1 MEQNFYLTLCSEWW
15 HCKMRSLQNDALIL
29 SMLAEKSAICSRIKV
44 WTAFRRFLFARRGEY
59 CEKRNPHYLRTTNR
73 CP

>member
-29 SMLAEKSAICSRIKV
+29 SMLAEKAP
-44 WTAFRRFLFARRGEY
+44 FAQE
-59 CEKRNPHYLRTTNR
+59 
-73 CP
+73 